1 MPYKDIEKRKK
12 YQKELYYKNKN
23 KVDLPNINLIGNT
36 AILWQIDLDLTIN
49 ILPLGMKAK
58 GVELSNNGKVLRII
72 YELEK

>member
-23 KVDLPNINLIGNT
+23 KVDLPNINLICNT

-58 GVELSNNGKVLRII
+58 GVELSNNRKVLRII

>member
-23 KVDLPNINLIGNT
+23 KVDLPNINLIGNS